1 MFEPLQ
7 MMITN
12 KLRSSNTASR
22 TRSSTVNQNDD
33 DSSSSPDFDYSSP
46 ESDDDNDDNNDN
58 DVALSMG
65 MRKIKGKQGKSITV
79 KDSTKTMAT
88 NSIKMGKS
96 PSPGK
101 TVSNDPPSAP
111 ETTPIGKND
120 KTAPQV
126 SIKKVVG
133 TKAIKLPTTLI
144 NKDNRETTPVNQQK
158 HEGNVTPTPVRKP
171 TKKKRLTSFEKLDEE
186 TQFCG
191 GIIKA
196 TTEELLK
203 YKRATH
209 KSLLRDIK
217 EKEDELKRLKE
228 SAFKAE
234 KEIEK
239 TLERKKKASKCARD
253 LKCKCAKVIEKA
265 AEEKK
270 RSKAKDAELK
280 VLKKRSLNDIKVE
293 EEEAQNSKAGSAK
306 KKRRLTK
313 VGKKKKRLSDKEDNS
328 DESSSNSDS
337 DDDSD
342 AGDSDWE
349 GASRRKKS
357 SDTLQIDTP
366 SSNRKTRIRCLKWEC
381 QKCTLINDGA
391 NKECVACEAPKPGTE
406 S

>member
-1 MFEPLQ
+1 
-7 MMITN
+7 
-12 KLRSSNTASR
+12 
-22 TRSSTVNQNDD
+22 
-33 DSSSSPDFDYSSP
+33 
-46 ESDDDNDDNNDN
+46 
-58 DVALSMG
+58 MG
-65 MRKIKGKQGKSITV
+65 
-79 KDSTKTMAT
+79 
-88 NSIKMGKS
+88 
-96 PSPGK
+96 
-101 TVSNDPPSAP
+101 
-111 ETTPIGKND
+111 
-120 KTAPQV
+120 
-126 SIKKVVG
+126 
-133 TKAIKLPTTLI
+133 
-144 NKDNRETTPVNQQK
+144 
-158 HEGNVTPTPVRKP
+158 
-171 TKKKRLTSFEKLDEE
+171 
-186 TQFCG
+186 
-191 GIIKA
+191 
-196 TTEELLK
+196 
-203 YKRATH
+203 
-209 KSLLRDIK
+209 
-217 EKEDELKRLKE
+217 
-228 SAFKAE
+228 E

-328 DESSSNSDS
+328 D
-337 DDDSD
+337 